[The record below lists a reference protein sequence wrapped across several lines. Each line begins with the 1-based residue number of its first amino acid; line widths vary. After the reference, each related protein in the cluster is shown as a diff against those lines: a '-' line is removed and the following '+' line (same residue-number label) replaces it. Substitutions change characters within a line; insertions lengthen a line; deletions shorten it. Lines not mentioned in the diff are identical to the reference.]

1 MGKLLLNN
9 FTDRTAIMV
18 RNDRNISSPEAT
30 MKLPLFPL
38 PICLLPEGYTQ
49 LRVFEPR
56 YKRLIAESLKSGQ
69 GFGLCMLEEDGKT
82 IQPIGTL
89 VHIIDFETLPDGLLG
104 ISIQGSKRF
113 KLDKISVEADG
124 LKRGDVS
131 FIDNWP
137 AVRIATDERY
147 LSQMLQNILK
157 EYPQHL
163 KHYQTEQFDDIAWV
177 CQRWLEIL
185 PVQASEKYTCI
196 NALDHIMTRDLLRA
210 VIK

>member
-1 MGKLLLNN
+1 
-9 FTDRTAIMV
+9 
-18 RNDRNISSPEAT
+18 

-56 YKRLIAESLKSGQ
+56 YKRLVAESLKSGE

-113 KLDKISVEADG
+113 KVNEISIEDDG

-137 AVRIATDERY
+137 ATRIATDERY

-163 KHYQTEQFDDIAWV
+163 KHYQAEQFEDIAWV

-185 PVQASEKYTCI
+185 PVQASEKYNCI
-196 NALDHIMTRDLLRA
+196 NTLDHIMTRDLLRA

>member
-1 MGKLLLNN
+1 
-9 FTDRTAIMV
+9 
-18 RNDRNISSPEAT
+18 

-49 LRVFEPR
+49 LRIFEAR
-56 YKRLIAESLKSGQ
+56 YKRLVAESLKSGQ
-69 GFGLCMLEEDGKT
+69 GFGLCMTEEDGKT

-89 VHIIDFETLPDGLLG
+89 VHIINFETLADGMLG
-104 ISIQGSKRF
+104 ISIQGTQRF
-113 KLDKISVEADG
+113 KLNSIEIENDG
-124 LKRGDVS
+124 LNRGDVS
-131 FIDNWP
+131 LLDNWP
-137 AVRIATDERY
+137 TMQIAADERY

-163 KHYQTEQFDDIAWV
+163 QHYHPKQFDDIAWV

-185 PVQASEKYTCI
+185 PVQATEKYPCI
-196 NALDHIMTRDLLRA
+196 NSPDHTVARDLLRA

>member
-1 MGKLLLNN
+1 ML
-9 FTDRTAIMV
+9 
-18 RNDRNISSPEAT
+18 RNDIDISSPEAT

-49 LRVFEPR
+49 LRIFEPR
-56 YKRLIAESLKSGQ
+56 YKRLVAESLKTEQ
-69 GFGLCMLEEDGKT
+69 GFGLCMTADDGKT

-89 VHIIDFETLPDGLLG
+89 VHIIDFETLADGTLG
-104 ISIQGSKRF
+104 ISIQGSQRF
-113 KLDKISVEADG
+113 KLNHIEIESDG
-124 LKRGDVS
+124 LKRGDITL
-131 FIDNWP
+131 IDNWP
-137 AVRIATDERY
+137 AVPIATDERY

-163 KHYQTEQFDDIAWV
+163 QHYQAAQFEDIAWV

-185 PVQASEKYTCI
+185 PVQAAEKYTCI
-196 NALDHIMTRDLLRA
+196 NSQDHTMARNLLRA

>member
-1 MGKLLLNN
+1 M
-9 FTDRTAIMV
+9 T
-18 RNDRNISSPEAT
+18 
-30 MKLPLFPL
+30 LPLFPL

-56 YKRLIAESLKSGQ
+56 YQRLVAESLKSGQ
-69 GFGLCMLEEDGKT
+69 GFGLCMLQEDGKT
-82 IQPIGTL
+82 IQAIGTL
-89 VHIIDFETLPDGLLG
+89 VNIIDFETLPDGLLG

-113 KLDKISVEADG
+113 TLDEISIDSDG

-131 FIDNWP
+131 LIDNWP
-137 AVRIATDERY
+137 TTPIATDERY

-185 PVQASEKYTCI
+185 PVEASEKYRCI
-196 NALDHIMTRDLLRA
+196 NTLDHIATRDLLRS